1 MRNGYS
7 LLELTFVLMVTALL
21 LGIVV
26 APVRHARDVV
36 AVRAARAELASLIAL
51 TRSTAIAAGGA
62 SAVIDIANGTAWME
76 QTPGSPI
83 GDVNAIAARHR
94 VSLTA
99 SQPVLRIRYD
109 ALGIGR
115 ISNATIRVKS
125 GSVTGTLTIS
135 SYGRVRVS

>member
-7 LLELTFVLMVTALL
+7 LLELVIVLFMVALL

-26 APVRHARDVV
+26 APVMHARDVV

-62 SAVIDIANGTAWME
+62 SVVIDIAAGSAWME
-76 QTPGSPI
+76 ATPGARV
-83 GDVNAIAARHR
+83 GDIQHISARHS
-94 VSLTA
+94 VTLHA
-99 SQPVLRIRYD
+99 AQPVLRIRYD

-125 GSVTGTLTIS
+125 GSVTGRLTIS
-135 SYGRVRVS
+135 SYGRVRTS